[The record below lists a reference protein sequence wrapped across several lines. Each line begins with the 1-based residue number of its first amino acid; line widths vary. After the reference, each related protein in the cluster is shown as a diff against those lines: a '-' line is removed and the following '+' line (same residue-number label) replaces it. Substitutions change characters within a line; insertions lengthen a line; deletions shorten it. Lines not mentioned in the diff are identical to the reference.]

1 MAHHPIPLWD
11 EAGRW
16 ICHDSH
22 GKTWELERFDMA
34 EIRHKE
40 IVVGRFE
47 RLDTLDDSDRT
58 VSSSRSIP
66 DRFVPARRAARDKV
80 ATSWWATA

>member
-1 MAHHPIPLWD
+1 MEMRLPGRMAYHPVPLWD

-22 GKTWELERFDMA
+22 GKTGELERFDMA

-47 RLDTLDDSDRT
+47 RLDTLDDSVRT

-66 DRFVPARRAARDKV
+66 GRFVPVRRAAHER
-80 ATSWWATA
+80 

>member
-1 MAHHPIPLWD
+1 MEMWLPGRMAYHPIPLWD
-11 EAGRW
+11 EAKRW

-22 GKTWELERFDMA
+22 GKTGELERFDMA

-66 DRFVPARRAARDKV
+66 DRFVPARRAARER
-80 ATSWWATA
+80 

>member
-1 MAHHPIPLWD
+1 MEMRLPGRMAYRSIPLWD

-16 ICHDSH
+16 ICRDSH

-66 DRFVPARRAARDKV
+66 GRFVPARRAARER
-80 ATSWWATA
+80 